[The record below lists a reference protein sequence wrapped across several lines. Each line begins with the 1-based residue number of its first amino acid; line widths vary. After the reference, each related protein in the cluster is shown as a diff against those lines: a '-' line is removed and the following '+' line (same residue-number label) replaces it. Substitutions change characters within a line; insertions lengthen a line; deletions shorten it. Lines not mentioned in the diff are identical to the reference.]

1 MNKLFTL
8 AVAVSITSSALCQKK
23 LTDTTTLQP
32 VEITSIFAGEKVPI
46 TKTNFSKA
54 ALKKENFVQDLP
66 FVLQSTPGLVA
77 NSDAGNGVGYT
88 GLRLRGS
95 DASRTNITINGIPF
109 NDAESQ
115 GTFLVNIPDIVSSAS
130 AIQVQRGVGT
140 SSNGPG
146 AFGGSIH
153 INTNELVKDRQ
164 TSVALAAGSFGTFR
178 STVTNHT
185 GLINKKFTID
195 TRASFIRSDGYIDR
209 AKSNLK
215 SFYNSI
221 AFYGK
226 KNNFRFN
233 VLHGAEETYQAYY
246 GVNDD
251 QLKNNRTFNPAGTEK
266 PGAPYKNE
274 VDNYQQTHLQFFYDQ
289 KFSEHLKSN
298 LTLYYTFG
306 TGYYEQYKA
315 DAKLSSYNLPNFI
328 TGTDTTRR
336 TDLVR
341 RLWLRNNL
349 FGALYSVQYQKNN
362 TEITSGLNASA
373 YDGKHFGRIIS
384 ATVQAAVPKDYRWYD
399 HPATKNELSAY
410 SKWTE
415 KISSNF
421 YSFVD
426 LQVRTVQYNIDGFRD
441 NPSLQIKNKFTFFN
455 PKAGF
460 SYRKNNY
467 TAYVSYGRANKEPNR
482 DDFETGNISAPKA
495 ETLDNIELGVSKKTK
510 NFSWAVNSYLMN
522 YNNQLVLTGQIN
534 DVGAFTRI
542 NIPKSYRIGIEMEAG
557 FKINKYASFTTNL
570 ALSSNKVKDFS
581 EFIYDE
587 NGIAVIN
594 NYKNSTIAFSPS
606 VVGFASLDIQAT
618 KKLAISLPLKYVSR
632 QYLDNTE
639 NKSRS
644 LESFFNQDIVA
655 RYVLNCKKLKGF
667 DLFAKVNN
675 AFNAKYAANGY
686 TFSYIF
692 AGDQTTENYYFPMST
707 RFYTVGLNLSF

>member
-8 AVAVSITSSALCQKK
+8 AVAVSITSSAMCQEK

-77 NSDAGNGVGYT
+77 NSDAGNAVGYT

-115 GTFLVNIPDIVSSAS
+115 GTFLVNIPDIVSSAT

-153 INTNELVKDRQ
+153 IKTNELIKDRN
-164 TSVALAAGSFGTFR
+164 TSVALVAGSFGTFR
-178 STVTNHT
+178 STITNNT
-185 GLINKKFTID
+185 GLIDKKFTID

-209 AKSNLK
+209 ARSNLK
-215 SFYNSI
+215 SLYNS
-221 AFYGK
+221 FTYYGK
-226 KNNFRFN
+226 KNNFRLN

-246 GVNDD
+246 GVNDE

-274 VDNYQQTHLQFFYDQ
+274 VDNYKQTHIQFFYDQ
-289 KFSEHLKSN
+289 ELSKYVKTN

-315 DAKLSSYNLPNFI
+315 DAKLSSYNLPI
-328 TGTDTTRR
+328 YIVGTDTTKR

-349 FGALYSVQYQKNN
+349 FGALYSVQYSKKN
-362 TEITSGLNASA
+362 TEIITGINAST
-373 YDGKHFGRIIS
+373 YQGDHFGKIIS
-384 ATVQAAVPKDYRWYD
+384 ASVQAAVPANYTWYD
-399 HPATKNELSAY
+399 FPARKNELSAY

-415 KISSNF
+415 KIGSNF
-421 YSFVD
+421 YSFID

-441 NPSLQIKNKFTFFN
+441 NPTLSIKNNFSFFN
-455 PKAGF
+455 PKAGI

-467 TAYVSYGRANKEPNR
+467 TAYISYGKASKEPNR
-482 DDFETGNISAPKA
+482 DDFETGTVSTPKA
-495 ETLDNIELGVSKKTK
+495 EQLHNIELGINKKQQRY
-510 NFSWAVNSYLMN
+510 SWGINTYLMS
-522 YNNQLVLTGQIN
+522 YENQLVLTGQIN

-542 NIPKSYRIGIEMEAG
+542 NIPRSYRIGVEMEAG
-557 FKINKYASFTTNL
+557 FKMNKYLSFNANL
-570 ALSSNKVKDFS
+570 ALSSNKVKDFN

-587 NGIAVIN
+587 NGDAVVN
-594 NYKNSTIAFSPS
+594 NFKNSTIAFSPS

-618 KKLAISLPLKYVSR
+618 KQLLISLPLKYVSR

-639 NKSRS
+639 NKARS
-644 LESFFNQDIVA
+644 LDSYFNQDITA
-655 RYVLNCKKLKGF
+655 RYTITCKKLKAI
-667 DLFAKVNN
+667 DLFARINN
-675 AFNAKYAANGY
+675 VFNEKYAANGY
-686 TFSYIF
+686 TFSYIY
-692 AGDQTTENYYFPMST
+692 AGEQTTENYYFPMAT
-707 RFYTVGLNLSF
+707 RFYTVGVNLSF